1 MVKLLRIANQQDVLQ
16 LDFCDGKTP
25 TWAKCPSAVKSF
37 ALQNLKI
44 GDEVDVITETQNDGL
59 HVTKIGKVGTL
70 GTQPPQQ
77 GAPSGAGSSGQPPAT
92 ASLKQPEQVPQVGNY
107 KNISSDT
114 QRLSVH
120 QSVMSS
126 ACSAV
131 QALICQLEDT
141 DPNKIAEYIVTVYN
155 RLLAEVEK

>member
-1 MVKLLRIANQQDVLQ
+1 MAKLLRIANQKDVLQ

-25 TWAKCPSAVKSF
+25 TWAKCPPAVKSF

-70 GTQPPQQ
+70 GVSQPAPTQE
-77 GAPSGAGSSGQPPAT
+77 APSGGGASGQPP
-92 ASLKQPEQVPQVGNY
+92 KQQEAVSE
-107 KNISSDT
+107 KNSYRSVNPDT
-114 QRLSVH
+114 QRLIVH

-126 ACSAV
+126 ACTAL
-131 QALICQLEDT
+131 QALVCQLPAD
-141 DPNKIAEYIVTVYN
+141 DPNKIAEYICTVYN
-155 RLLAEVEK
+155 RLLAEVDK

>member
-44 GDEVDVITETQNDGL
+44 GDEVDVITEIQNDGL

-92 ASLKQPEQVPQVGNY
+92 ASLTRTEQTNTYENSDNP
-107 KNISSDT
+107 DT
-114 QRLSVH
+114 QRLIVH

>member
-59 HVTKIGKVGTL
+59 HVTKIGKVGSL
-70 GTQPPQQ
+70 GITQPPQQ

-92 ASLKQPEQVPQVGNY
+92 SSLTTVGQATTNNYRQV
-107 KNISSDT
+107 SSDT
-114 QRLSVH
+114 QRLIVH

>member
-77 GAPSGAGSSGQPPAT
+77 GAPSSAGSSGHPPAT
-92 ASLKQPEQVPQVGNY
+92 TSLKQPEQTNTYTNSDNP
-107 KNISSDT
+107 DT
-114 QRLSVH
+114 QRLIVH

>member
-92 ASLKQPEQVPQVGNY
+92 ASLKQPEQTNTY
-107 KNISSDT
+107 KNSDNPDT
-114 QRLSVH
+114 QRLIVH